1 MEYTQMTL
9 DDWLSLK
16 KKLENDL
23 NGVAASF
30 VRIGYTLRKIEDE
43 KLYERD
49 GYSSVTEFAKN
60 EYGLSSSTVSRFMAI
75 NRRYSIDGYSEK
87 LRSEFAGIGSS
98 KLSEMLA
105 LPDSD
110 LSMIKPETPREA
122 IRELKDFN
130 KTEEEG
136 TADRDRFLM
145 EFLAGCSEEW
155 IYTDLTTDKLKEA
168 LNPSGSRV
176 YRKGKFFM
184 AFYDYD
190 VKIKK
195 FGQDPE
201 TLTWDQMS
209 AWIQQHLE
217 EIKEVQKEETTGGPE
232 EKTVAPAQ
240 KPAGYSNLLY
250 TEGSEELPNTEE
262 KVPENAGKYQENPE
276 DTEKTEEEAVAP
288 AQKPA
293 GYRNLLYT
301 EGSEEEEEKQADN
314 EKRTEK
320 TDISDVEALPETTK
334 EPETAADPD
343 EQTQK
348 PAGYRNLLYPEASE
362 EKENLEK
369 IEEKVPENTGKHQE
383 EAENTNNPA
392 VAPAQKPAGYN
403 NLLYPEASR
412 KEEKKPSDNEEKTDI
427 LELDGRL
434 TTALLDKR
442 WEGALKI
449 MEEMMEAV
457 KEKIRREATEWA
469 NRKES

>member
-201 TLTWDQMS
+201 TLTWDQLS

-217 EIKEVQKEETTGGPE
+217 EIKEVRKEE
-232 EKTVAPAQ
+232 A
-240 KPAGYSNLLY
+240 
-250 TEGSEELPNTEE
+250 TEGP
-262 KVPENAGKYQENPE
+262 
-276 DTEKTEEEAVAP
+276 EEEAVAP

-293 GYRNLLYT
+293 GYNNLLYP

-320 TDISDVEALPETTK
+320 TDISEAEALPETTK

-348 PAGYRNLLYPEASE
+348 PAGYNNLLYPEASE
-362 EKENLEK
+362 EDDNSEK

-383 EAENTNNPA
+383 EAETTSNPA
-392 VAPAQKPAGYN
+392 VAPAQKPVGYS
-403 NLLYPEASR
+403 NLLYPEGYR
-412 KEEKKPSDNEEKTDI
+412 EEGGKPSDNEEITDI
-427 LELDGRL
+427 LELDSRL
-434 TTALLDKR
+434 TAAICDKR

-457 KEKIRREATEWA
+457 KEKLRREAIEWT
-469 NRKES
+469 NRKEAIDWENRKEN

>member
-136 TADRDRFLM
+136 SSDRDRFLM

-217 EIKEVQKEETTGGPE
+217 EIKEVQKEEATEGPE
-232 EKTVAPAQ
+232 EET
-240 KPAGYSNLLY
+240 
-250 TEGSEELPNTEE
+250 
-262 KVPENAGKYQENPE
+262 
-276 DTEKTEEEAVAP
+276 VAP

-293 GYRNLLYT
+293 GYRNLLYP

-314 EKRTEK
+314 EKRTGK
-320 TDISDVEALPETTK
+320 ADISEVEVLPETTK
-334 EPETAADPD
+334 EPETAADPE

-348 PAGYRNLLYPEASE
+348 PAGYSNLLYTEASE
-362 EKENLEK
+362 EEENPEK
-369 IEEKVPENTGKHQE
+369 IEEKVPEYTGKHQE
-383 EAENTNNPA
+383 EAETTSNPA
-392 VAPAQKPAGYN
+392 VAPAQLPARYR
-403 NLLYPEASR
+403 NLLYPEGNPGH
-412 KEEKKPSDNEEKTDI
+412 EGKKDDNEKKTDI
-427 LELDGRL
+427 LGMDGKL
-434 TTALLDKR
+434 TFALVGKR
-442 WEGALKI
+442 WEEALEI
-449 MEEMMEAV
+449 LEYMTTAV
-457 KEKIRREATEWA
+457 KEIIRKDAQQ
-469 NRKES
+469 

>member
-136 TADRDRFLM
+136 TADRDK
-145 EFLAGCSEEW
+145 FLAEFFIGCSGEW
-155 IYTDLTTDKLKEA
+155 KYTDLSADQIKEA

-184 AFYDYD
+184 ALYDYD

-201 TLTWDQMS
+201 TLSWEQLSD
-209 AWIQQHLE
+209 WLKEHLE
-217 EIKEVQKEETTGGPE
+217 EIKASEPE
-232 EKTVAPAQ
+232 EKSEKAAAPIAPAQ

-250 TEGSEELPNTEE
+250 PKGDQAPSEKRPDNEE
-262 KVPENAGKYQENPE
+262 T
-276 DTEKTEEEAVAP
+276 TEKTDISRSETIPEDEKEDQKEAEPIAP

-293 GYRNLLYT
+293 TYSNLLYP
-301 EGSEEEEEKQADN
+301 EGSEEEEN
-314 EKRTEK
+314 
-320 TDISDVEALPETTK
+320 
-334 EPETAADPD
+334 
-343 EQTQK
+343 
-348 PAGYRNLLYPEASE
+348 PA
-362 EKENLEK
+362 K
-369 IEEKVPENTGKHQE
+369 IEEEVPKNTGKYPE
-383 EAENTNNPA
+383 EEEKTGNQSI
-392 VAPAQKPAGYN
+392 APAQKPAGYN
-403 NLLYPEASR
+403 NLLYPEGNQGSS
-412 KEEKKPSDNEEKTDI
+412 EKKSDNEKKTDL
-427 LELDGRL
+427 LEMDDRL
-434 TTALLDKR
+434 TTAILDKK
-442 WEGALKI
+442 WWAALKL
-449 MEEMMEAV
+449 MEDMTEAV
-457 KEKIRREATEWA
+457 KEIIRGEGKEWERE
-469 NRKES
+469 N